1 MIAVATALVFFLAPE
16 PLILLFLDPDDPQK
30 PEILAIGVSLLAMAG
45 LFQLMDGMQ
54 AIALGLLRGLLDTGV
69 PMVMAALSYWA
80 VGVPTSY
87 ILGFRAEMG
96 GVGVWIGLILGLST
110 AGVLLLLRF
119 WLHAL
124 RRVQTPPSGKVPPS
138 DAMAGS
144 A

>member
-1 MIAVATALVFFLAPE
+1 
-16 PLILLFLDPDDPQK
+16 
-30 PEILAIGVSLLAMAG
+30 
-45 LFQLMDGMQ
+45 MDGMQ

-110 AGVLLLLRF
+110 AGVLLCCVFGFTHYGVSRPLHRGMYRRAMR
-119 WLHAL
+119 WLA
-124 RRVQTPPSGKVPPS
+124 PPN
-138 DAMAGS
+138 AC
-144 A
+144 

>member
-1 MIAVATALVFFLAPE
+1 
-16 PLILLFLDPDDPQK
+16 
-30 PEILAIGVSLLAMAG
+30 
-45 LFQLMDGMQ
+45 
-54 AIALGLLRGLLDTGV
+54 
-69 PMVMAALSYWA
+69 MVMAALSYWA

-124 RRVQTPPSGKVPPS
+124 RRVQTPPPGNVPPS